1 MRNSIIQSKTVAALV
16 AATFFS
22 LLTACSQPAPVAAP
36 ETPATAAPADA
47 APTVATADAAKL
59 KEVLAAAKGKVVV
72 VNFWATWCPPCI
84 EEMPYFVELHKRY
97 KDKGVVVI
105 SVSAD
110 SVDTIDKAVR
120 PFVKDKAL
128 PFSVHVLAD
137 RDPDAVTAVIG
148 KELSGALPETLVYDK
163 DGALKKFFEGDVTLE
178 ELEAEVKPLL

>member
-1 MRNSIIQSKTVAALV
+1 
-16 AATFFS
+16 
-22 LLTACSQPAPVAAP
+22 
-36 ETPATAAPADA
+36 
-47 APTVATADAAKL
+47 
-59 KEVLAAAKGKVVV
+59 
-72 VNFWATWCPPCI
+72 
-84 EEMPYFVELHKRY
+84 MPYFVELHNRY

-120 PFVKDKAL
+120 PFAKDKAL

-163 DGALKKFFEGDVTLE
+163 EGALKKSFEGAVTLE

>member
-1 MRNSIIQSKTVAALV
+1 MRYNILKFKTVAALV
-16 AATFFS
+16 AATSFS
-22 LLTACSQPAPVAAP
+22 FLTACSPPEPKAAP
-36 ETPATAAPADA
+36 ETPAAPAPADA
-47 APTVATADAAKL
+47 TPTVSTADAAKL

-84 EEMPYFVELHKRY
+84 EEMPYFVELHNRY

-120 PFVKDKAL
+120 PFAKDKAL

-163 DGALKKFFEGDVTLE
+163 EGALKKSFEGAVTLE